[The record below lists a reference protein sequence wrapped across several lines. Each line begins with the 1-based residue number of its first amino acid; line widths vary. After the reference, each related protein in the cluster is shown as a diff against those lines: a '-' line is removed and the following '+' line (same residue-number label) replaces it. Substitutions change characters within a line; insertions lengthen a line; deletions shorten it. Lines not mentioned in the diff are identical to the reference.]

1 MKIVFNPGDKIV
13 CVNNLNTFGGVKL
26 TFNKIYDVVD
36 ISYSAVSVKDD
47 NNLIKQLFTQYK
59 IMDDNGEKY
68 WYNVTRFISLQEY
81 RKLKLNKICM

>member
-47 NNLIKQLFTQYK
+47 NNLIKQLFTQ
-59 IMDDNGEKY
+59 
-68 WYNVTRFISLQEY
+68 RFVLLKEY
-81 RKLKLNKICM
+81 RKQKIKEGTL